1 MKKVGLVTCYFHP
14 NYGSMLQAYV
24 TQKILD
30 DWQIPCENIA
40 IDGLRQGIDRAKT
53 RFYLKQWHNPQVFTG
68 TILQIVGKKV
78 RRSLHRETFGK
89 NLAVR
94 SRKFLE
100 FQKAHFRLSPVWH
113 SREELTRACAG
124 YSSVLVG
131 SDQLW
136 LPSNIDADYYTLT
149 WVPDG
154 VNKIA
159 YATSFGTNF
168 LPDWLV
174 PRARAFLSR
183 IQYLSVREKSAVE
196 MVRSYAG
203 LDARLVYDP
212 TLLFTAEEWMCIQP
226 PEPVVRGDYILCYFL
241 GNNTADRRF
250 ACRLREKTGC
260 KIVALLHLDEYIRAD
275 EGYADET
282 PFDVGPG
289 ELLNLIRNARYIV
302 TDSFHGS
309 VFSILNRKTFFTSR
323 RIRKEGLLCTNNR
336 LDSLF
341 ETLGVTG
348 RLITGEE
355 DVEECL
361 ARPLDYEPI
370 HRNLARLR
378 ESTSGGAF
386 TPIAEYVLKQG
397 APSSALPSWTASGTW
412 PMSRPPPP
420 VSWPGSAAPNT
431 SRARSGTPSPR
442 PKSCWTRGSGSASAA
457 PPARSGG

>member
-1 MKKVGLVTCYFHP
+1 MKRVGLVTCYFHP
-14 NYGSMLQAYV
+14 NYGSMLQAYA

-53 RFYLKQWHNPQVFTG
+53 RFYLKQWHNPQVVTG
-68 TILQIVGKKV
+68 TMWRILRKKI
-78 RRSLHRETFGK
+78 RRRLRRDTFGR

-94 SRKFLE
+94 NQKFLE
-100 FQKAHFRLSPVWH
+100 FQQTHFRLSPVWH

-149 WVPDG
+149 WVPEE

-159 YATSFGTNF
+159 YATSFGTTF
-168 LPDWLV
+168 IPGWLV
-174 PRARAFLSR
+174 PRTGAFLSR
-183 IQYLSVREKSAVE
+183 IQHLSVREKAAVE
-196 MVRSYAG
+196 MVHKYAG
-203 LDARLVYDP
+203 ARAELVCDP

-226 PEPVVRGDYILCYFL
+226 ARPVVQGDYILCYFL
-241 GNNTADRRF
+241 GNNTADRQF
-250 ACRLREKTGC
+250 ARRLREKTGC

-275 EGYADET
+275 DSYADET

-289 ELLNLIRNARYIV
+289 ELLSLIRGARYIV

-323 RIRKEGLLCTNNR
+323 RIKQEGLLCTNNR

-355 DVEECL
+355 PVEECL
-361 ARPLDYEPI
+361 ARPLDYDAI
-370 HRNLARLR
+370 HRSLARLR
-378 ESTSGGAF
+378 ESSKAF
-386 TPIAEYVLKQG
+386 LRD
-397 APSSALPSWTASGTW
+397 AL
-412 PMSRPPPP
+412 
-420 VSWPGSAAPNT
+420 AA
-431 SRARSGTPSPR
+431 GE
-442 PKSCWTRGSGSASAA
+442 
-457 PPARSGG
+457 